1 MIKGINL
8 IPDEI
13 KDGWRL
19 KRWKRTFILA
29 AAAYLAVP
37 GLVYFR
43 QHTVITQKRAE
54 EAALQKGKES
64 FAGKGAIYTELS
76 RRIRDAQQA
85 ETELKKRLNVTADL
99 ADKRI
104 SWSNV
109 LKKLSHDVPQGLWLK
124 NLSTSDS
131 AGSKKLRILGSA
143 LSNRAVADF
152 IFTLEN
158 SGYFDNVA
166 LSYTQRRDFGSET
179 VYDFELSAS
188 LRKTDEVMYEW

>member
-8 IPDEI
+8 MPDEI
-13 KDGWRL
+13 KEGWRL
-19 KRWKRTFILA
+19 KRWRRAFILA
-29 AAAYLAVP
+29 AAAYLVVP

-43 QHTVITQKRAE
+43 QQTVIREKRAE
-54 EAALQKGKES
+54 EAALLKEKVS
-64 FAGKGAIYTELS
+64 LAGKDAIYTELS
-76 RRIRDAQQA
+76 RRIRDVRQA
-85 ETELKKRLNVTADL
+85 ETELKKNVNVTADL
-99 ADKRI
+99 VDKRI
-104 SWSNV
+104 SWSTV

-124 NLSTSDS
+124 NLSTSDA
-131 AGSKKLRILGSA
+131 AGGKKLRVLGAA

-179 VYDFELSAS
+179 IYDFELSAS